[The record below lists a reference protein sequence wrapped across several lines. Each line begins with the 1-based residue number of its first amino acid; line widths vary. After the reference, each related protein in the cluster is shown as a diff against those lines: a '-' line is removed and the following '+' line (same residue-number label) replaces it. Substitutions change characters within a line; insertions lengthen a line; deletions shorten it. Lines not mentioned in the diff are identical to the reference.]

1 MILDNNWVFSN
12 GQALT
17 VTAASTNQIDLTG
30 AGSGNA
36 PNLSFGN
43 ATTFGEDLGTGTGG
57 EVPQI
62 IALIG
67 ATTPTG
73 GTSINVQFQGAP
85 DNGSNAPG
93 AFTTYVETGVIP
105 IAQLSANALL
115 MRIAYPRRII
125 GIALPRFIRLNYTIV
140 GTFANFSVFASLVLD
155 PSENDIGAYPSN
167 FIAA

>member
-1 MILDNNWVFSN
+1 MILDNSWVFSN

-17 VTAASTNQIDLTG
+17 VTAASTNIVDLTG

-43 ATTFGEDLGTGTGG
+43 ATTFAEDLGTGTGG

-62 IALIG
+62 LASIG
-67 ATTPTG
+67 AAAPTG

-93 AFTTYVETGVIP
+93 TYTTYVETGAIP
-105 IAQLSANALL
+105 IAQLSANGLL
-115 MRIAYPRRII
+115 MRVAYPRRII
-125 GIALPRFIRLNYTIV
+125 GIAMPRFIRLNYTIV
-140 GTFANFSVFASLVLD
+140 GTFANFTVFAALLLD
-155 PSENDIGAYPSN
+155 PAENDVGSYPSG
-167 FIAA
+167 FVAV